1 MTLSAISLFSGAG
14 GMDVGFEKA
23 GFRTLWANDIDPNA
37 CKTFEANISDVIRC
51 GPLADFIEE
60 LDSQP
65 SPDVLFGGPPCQGFS
80 VAGRM
85 DASDPR
91 SQLVYAFM
99 DAVRRTRPRAFV
111 LENVKA
117 LAQLEKFRAVRER
130 LILEAGALGYN
141 CSLTVLKA
149 SDYGVPQN
157 RERMFL
163 VGFKD
168 GTRADDFVSN
178 VTLLKHPAPSLKQVI
193 APLGRAG
200 SVMNDRV
207 CNAKVTMAAK
217 PILRRSPY
225 AGMMFNG
232 QGRPLNPDGYAS
244 TLPASMGGNRTPIID
259 ESHLHDGQASW
270 VEEYHARLWNGGD
283 PLPFEAAPERLRRL
297 TIDEA
302 ILIQTFPKDY
312 DFKGRNSSIFQQ
324 IGNAV
329 PCELAFHVAS
339 SVKAVLNGYISNSR
353 TVGQMRL
360 ELEAA

>member
-1 MTLSAISLFSGAG
+1 MPLSAISLFSGAG

-23 GFRTLWANDIDPNA
+23 GFHTLWANDIDPNA
-37 CKTFEANISDVIRC
+37 CKTFEANISDAIRC
-51 GPLADFIEE
+51 GPLSEFIDE
-60 LDSQP
+60 LDTQP

-85 DASDPR
+85 DATDPR

-117 LAQLEKFRAVRER
+117 LAQLEKFRGVRER
-130 LILEAGALGYN
+130 LIQEAGALGYN
-141 CSLTVLKA
+141 CSLTVLRA
-149 SDYGVPQN
+149 SDYDVPQN

-163 VGFKD
+163 VGFRD
-168 GTRADDFVSN
+168 GARADDFVSN
-178 VTLLKHPAPSLKQVI
+178 ISLLKQPALSLKDI
-193 APLGRAG
+193 ITPLGRAG
-200 SVMNDRV
+200 SATNNRL
-207 CNAKVTMAAK
+207 CRAKVTIAAK
-217 PILRRSPY
+217 PVLRRSPY

-232 QGRPLNPDGYAS
+232 QGRPLNPNGYAS

-259 ESHLHDGQASW
+259 ESQLHDGEASW
-270 VEEYHARLWNGGD
+270 VEEYHAHLWNGGD

-302 ILIQTFPKDY
+302 ILIQTFPKGY

-329 PCELAFHVAS
+329 PCELAFHVAT
-339 SVKAVLNGYISNSR
+339 SVKSVLNGYISNVP
-353 TVGQMRL
+353 TVGQMHF